1 MTVQIILLIFFD
13 RPGYRSTGLWMGAI
27 TAVVMAWHME
37 RTIVRSFGC
46 DEKGAIAVMRT
57 GAMIRFFIMTAL
69 MALTAYFG
77 FADPLCF
84 FAGLLCLKLSAYAEP
99 FTAKITAR
107 VCAGIDGAEGTA
119 EDVKDAKEQDA
130 FGYTPEERA
139 ALDEQVSRMS
149 EKYRAE
155 IAKMREDFKGFK

>member
-1 MTVQIILLIFFD
+1 
-13 RPGYRSTGLWMGAI
+13 
-27 TAVVMAWHME
+27 
-37 RTIVRSFGC
+37 
-46 DEKGAIAVMRT
+46 MRT

-119 EDVKDAKEQDA
+119 AEKAEDVKDAKEQDA